1 MLNAKHLLIV
11 SGAALALAGPALADA
26 GYQNGRATISDG
38 GDNKLVIGGWAQ
50 FRYLANFRDGSANSN
65 DDFTTG
71 FETKRTRLNAS
82 GTIWDKNLSYQI
94 EGEFSRSSGNF
105 GLLDA
110 FASYKF
116 ENGVAVKWGQFKTAL
131 QREENVADTQ
141 QLTIERSVYN
151 SIFSQARS
159 QGVEL
164 SYTQADYR
172 LLAAFTDGLQTL
184 NTPFDGSSGTPEA
197 DWALTLRG
205 ELRWGSGDWARFKD
219 FTSWRGDEFGAVVG
233 VGAHAQGG
241 GDTNPANTPATD
253 KRVMQITA
261 DAQLEGNGWNAFA
274 SGTYRSLDL
283 RGMDAFDDF
292 GFLVQGGIFVSE
304 QAELFARWDAV
315 IPDSDRGTND
325 DMFNTITAGV
335 NYYLSPKSHVA
346 KFSADFVYF
355 IDAQADSSSV
365 ISANSGVPLLA
376 SPDDGQFDIRVQF
389 QIMF

>member
-11 SGAALALAGPALADA
+11 SGLALACAGSAFADA

-38 GDNKLVIGGWAQ
+38 GANKLVIGGWAQ
-50 FRYLANFRDGSANSN
+50 FRYLANFRDGSTNSD

-71 FETKRTRLNAS
+71 FETKRTRLNAG

-110 FASYKF
+110 YAAYKWD
-116 ENGVAVKWGQFKTAL
+116 NGVAVKWGQFKTAL
-131 QREENVADTQ
+131 QREENIADTQ
-141 QLTIERSVYN
+141 QLTMERSVYN

-184 NTPFDGSSGTPEA
+184 NTTFDSAAEA
-197 DWALTLRG
+197 DWAVTLRG
-205 ELRWGSGDWARFKD
+205 EYRWGAGDWGRFKD
-219 FTSWRGDEFGAVVG
+219 FTSWRGEEHAG
-233 VGAHAQGG
+233 VIGIGAHAQGG
-241 GDTNPANTPATD
+241 GDTNPANTATTD
-253 KRVMQITA
+253 RRVMQLTA
-261 DAQLEGNGWNAFA
+261 DAQLEGDGWNAFA
-274 SGTYRSLDL
+274 SGTYRSIDL
-283 RGMDAFDDF
+283 RGMDTFDDF
-292 GFLVQGGIFVSE
+292 GFLLQGGIFVSE
-304 QAELFARWDAV
+304 QAELFGRWDAV
-315 IPDSDRGTND
+315 IPDSDRGAND

-346 KFSADFVYF
+346 KFTADVLYF

-365 ISANSGVPLLA
+365 VSANTGVPLLA
-376 SPDDGQFDIRVQF
+376 SPDDGQFGVRVQF